1 MKINLHRRFLWM
13 SKRIL
18 YGFLFQLIFCS
29 MLFASTEQNNQ
40 ADISQVKMQPDTEN
54 ASEGDVLNESKLST
68 NYVADVTVTGTVL
81 DETGLPLPGAT
92 VSVSGTTSGT
102 ITDIDGK
109 FSISVSES
117 AELIFSYIGYEPQRV
132 SVGNQTTINVTLRPD
147 ATALDEVIVI
157 GYGTAK
163 RSDLTG
169 SVGSVNAESL
179 RERPSSSLNQALAG
193 RVSGVQ
199 VNSNSGRPGGRTT
212 VRIRGFSSINSSNN
226 PLYVIDGVQMPV
238 GTLDQQSSAIDYVN
252 PNDIVSVEVLKD
264 ASSTAI

>member
-1 MKINLHRRFLWM
+1 
-13 SKRIL
+13 
-18 YGFLFQLIFCS
+18 